1 MYGYVT
7 IRLHNEYHYYA
18 PRKLARVGP
27 RLLPSTINGTV
38 AEKEDRYRR
47 TGACSPPSCLLESSL
62 KHSCFAYVHNSMYI
76 LNVTS
81 RNMGML

>member
-7 IRLHNEYHYYA
+7 IRLDLHNEYHYYA

-47 TGACSPPSCLLESSL
+47 TGACSPPSCLLESNTVVL
-62 KHSCFAYVHNSMYI
+62 LTTHTCI
-76 LNVTS
+76 
-81 RNMGML
+81 

>member
-62 KHSCFAYVHNSMYI
+62 KHSCFADNAYVHMIRIVCTY
-76 LNVTS
+76 
-81 RNMGML
+81 

>member
-47 TGACSPPSCLLESSL
+47 TGACLWRVISVKIGSTSL
-62 KHSCFAYVHNSMYI
+62 AMECTRLII
-76 LNVTS
+76 L
-81 RNMGML
+81 